1 MKNANLS
8 RSKSLKFLW
17 LLVSFFYLAGIQTLA
32 FSDGYYV
39 RMVYETTKNETF
51 MRSEEVYE
59 SGDTKIVTVS
69 IPESFTWVKVK
80 NQWYIGDGTTLYR
93 TYPIKDLLD
102 IATEYV
108 KANHLDISKDG
119 TYKFSTETFTLEIS
133 TISGEIVRI
142 VRKVGDVV
150 TTMYINKFSKQFD
163 IKSILSR
170 YNLVNKMTIP
180 EEFFKV
186 FDLFLWMNVTEKE
199 GMIKCS
205 GYDMEGKALELEIN
219 KSNGDLKVN
228 GYYLKIVKASEKTLK
243 EIKNVLRNN

>member
-1 MKNANLS
+1 
-8 RSKSLKFLW
+8 
-17 LLVSFFYLAGIQTLA
+17 
-32 FSDGYYV
+32 
-39 RMVYETTKNETF
+39 
-51 MRSEEVYE
+51 
-59 SGDTKIVTVS
+59 
-69 IPESFTWVKVK
+69 
-80 NQWYIGDGTTLYR
+80 
-93 TYPIKDLLD
+93 
-102 IATEYV
+102 
-108 KANHLDISKDG
+108 LDISKDG

-186 FDLFLWMNVTEKE
+186 FNLFLWMNVTEKE

-219 KSNGDLKVN
+219 KSSGDLKVN
-228 GYYLKIVKASEKTLK
+228 GYYLKIVKASEKTQK